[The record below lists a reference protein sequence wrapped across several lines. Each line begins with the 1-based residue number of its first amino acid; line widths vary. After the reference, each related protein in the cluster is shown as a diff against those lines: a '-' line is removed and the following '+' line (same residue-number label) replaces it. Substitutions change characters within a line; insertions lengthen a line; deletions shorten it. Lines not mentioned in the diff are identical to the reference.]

1 MVLTI
6 GGAPVPPSTG
16 EKMKVKI
23 TGNCS
28 VAGNSYAEGSEANLD
43 KDVALEMIAIG
54 RAIPLTSDRSV
65 GLESSDA
72 PAPKNADGKNENTDS
87 WQSKRMQ

>member
-6 GGAPVPPSTG
+6 GGASSPPSTG
-16 EKMKVKI
+16 EKMRVKI

-65 GLESSDA
+65 GLESSAA
-72 PAPKNADGKNENTDS
+72 PAP
-87 WQSKRMQ
+87 QKRGRKKREY

>member
-16 EKMKVKI
+16 EKMRVKI

-28 VAGNSYAEGSEANLD
+28 VAGNSYAEGSTANLD

-54 RAIPLTSDRSV
+54 RAIPLTADRSV

-72 PAPKNADGKNENTDS
+72 PAPK
-87 WQSKRMQ
+87 KRGRKKKDY

>member
-1 MVLTI
+1 
-6 GGAPVPPSTG
+6 
-16 EKMKVKI
+16 MKVKI

-28 VAGNSYAEGSEANLD
+28 VAGNSYAEGSTANLD

-54 RAIPLTSDRSV
+54 RAIPVSSDRSV

-72 PAPKNADGKNENTDS
+72 PAPK
-87 WQSKRMQ
+87 KRGRKKREY